1 MAIGF
6 RSLFVKEK
14 QAPRRRQVFQ
24 GSSKTIFDGPE
35 PGTYV
40 LQFKDDVILPGQD
53 VAVIDGKGAIN
64 NRVSSLLMSR
74 LKEVGIPTH
83 HLRRL
88 NMREQLVCAAE
99 VVPVRV
105 TIHNVAADDFADR
118 LGLDTGQSLPRP
130 IFEFSYNNRDLNYP
144 IVSPYH
150 AEVLEWVRV
159 DEIDDMTAI
168 CQRTNDFL
176 SGQFLAL
183 GLKLLNFTVEFGR
196 LYRGDF
202 YEDSQLILI
211 DEISQDT
218 CSLLDLQTGQRL
230 DRSVVGERG
239 AEIYHLGAKRLG
251 LLDETSPSDATLV
264 FDKEDEDNGNV
275 C

>member
-6 RSLFVKEK
+6 RSLFVRDK

-40 LQFKDDVILPGQD
+40 LHFKDDVSVPDQEG
-53 VAVIDGKGAIN
+53 VVIDGKGAIN

-74 LKEVGIPTH
+74 LKELGVPTH
-83 HLRRL
+83 LIRRL

-105 TIHNVAADDFADR
+105 TIHNVAVDEFAER
-118 LGLDTGQSLPRP
+118 LGLPVNQSLPRP
-130 IFEFSYNNRDLNYP
+130 IFEFSYNSRELNYP
-144 IVSPYH
+144 IVSSYH
-150 AEVLEWVRV
+150 AEVLEWLRV
-159 DEIDDMTAI
+159 DEIEDMTAI

-176 SGQFLAL
+176 SGHFLAI

-211 DEISQDT
+211 DELSQDT
-218 CSLLDLQTGQRL
+218 CSLLDLHTGQRL
-230 DRSVVGERG
+230 DRSALSERG
-239 AEIYHLGAKRLG
+239 VEIYHTGAKRFG
-251 LLDETSPSDATLV
+251 LLDDHNPSDATLF
-264 FDKEDEDNGNV
+264 FDREDEENGDA